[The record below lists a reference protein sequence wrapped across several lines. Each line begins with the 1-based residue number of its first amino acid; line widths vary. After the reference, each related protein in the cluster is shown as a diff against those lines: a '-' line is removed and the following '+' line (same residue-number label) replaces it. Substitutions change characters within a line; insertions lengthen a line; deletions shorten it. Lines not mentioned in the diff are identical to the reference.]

1 MFINYSLYI
10 DILYISK
17 LNYYTKTNHVILRE
31 IQLFLS
37 KYELFYLKENITFNF
52 DDIVLKKSITKT
64 KQNIKIQV
72 FLFEKK

>member
-37 KYELFYLKENITFNF
+37 KYELFYLKENIITFNF
-52 DDIVLKKSITKT
+52 YDIVLENSITK
-64 KQNIKIQV
+64 
-72 FLFEKK
+72 KKT